1 MYTMKLWKSF
11 TKKLN
16 IRRRADRET
25 SQLSSLSSEVPGT
38 SMDEDAGAAAAAAVS
53 RSSGDEDAAAATA
66 ASPGTSMDEDAAAVA
81 STSGA
86 ANTG

>member
-25 SQLSSLSSEVPGT
+25 SHLSSLSSEVPGT
-38 SMDEDAGAAAAAAVS
+38 SMDEDAGAAAAAVS